1 MIASPAGTM
10 QSLSVLR
17 GFTVAALL
25 ASPALAR
32 AQAGQAFIGPG
43 QEDLLAEMLGKGSA
57 LPGGC
62 AWTGA
67 SVERARVVSSYGC
80 ADARVEIEL
89 RHPGDAVEAADART
103 ESFALRVHAGAAP
116 PGLVAAIEA
125 RVRVGEAAFHWL
137 TPGEVEGRAPILDDE
152 RGRALRGLGIAL
164 GITALSA
171 ALLRWIHRRLARSTK
186 VAAVASTTPR
196 AALAFA
202 ALAFAIST
210 ALAAAVNRVALAF
223 GDAAIAGLE
232 HRTALSVVASAG
244 AMLAYLALALG
255 ASTLLARVPTK
266 LSGPA
271 RFAAGALVYLAVA
284 YPISLAREVRSPF
297 GDVIAAPP
305 GAVAEETR
313 ESRPRI
319 TYRTNALGFR
329 EPGWSLDKPEG
340 AYRVALFG
348 DSFVYGIGVEVGDT
362 LSAALTAELA
372 RQAKGRRVEVVN
384 LGIPGANLATYVDA
398 YAAAERVGADAAVVC
413 LLLPN
418 DLSRWDVLAARR
430 AAQRVG
436 AYSFAR
442 FLFGNAAGAFWDLAR
457 LERADTAAGLA
468 HLDREMSRLSEL
480 RAASAHRPALVFF
493 SYREIAAPIRARLD
507 AVAGARVLSAT
518 ETAPEDFLPGDGHPT
533 AAGNRRFARAI
544 AGALGRE

>member
-1 MIASPAGTM
+1 MR
-10 QSLSVLR
+10 SLSVLR
-17 GFTVAALL
+17 GLAVAALL

-32 AQAGQAFIGPG
+32 AQAGLAFIGPG
-43 QEDLLAEMLGKGSA
+43 QEELLAEMLGKSSA

-62 AWTGA
+62 AWAGA

-80 ADARVEIEL
+80 AGGRVEIEL
-89 RHPGDAVEAADART
+89 RHPGDAVDAADART
-103 ESFALRVHAGAAP
+103 ASFAIHVRASAAP
-116 PGLVAAIEA
+116 AAPAGLVEAIEA
-125 RVRVGEAAFHWL
+125 RVRAREAAFHWL
-137 TPGEVEGRAPILDDE
+137 TPGEVEGHAPVLDDE

-164 GITALSA
+164 GITALAA
-171 ALLRWIHRRLARSTK
+171 ALLRWIHRRIVRSTPL
-186 VAAVASTTPR
+186 AAAAPPSPR

-202 ALAFAIST
+202 ALAVAVST
-210 ALAAAVNRVALAF
+210 ALAAAVHRVALAF

-232 HRTALSVVASAG
+232 HRSALSIVASAG

-266 LSGPA
+266 LSVPA
-271 RFAAGALVYLAVA
+271 RFAAGALLYLAVT
-284 YPISLAREVRSPF
+284 YPMSLAREERSPF
-297 GDVIAAPP
+297 GDVIAARPF
-305 GAVAEETR
+305 AVAEETR
-313 ESRPRI
+313 ENRPRI

-348 DSFVYGIGVEVGDT
+348 DSFVYGIGVEVEGT
-362 LSAALTAELA
+362 LSAALTTELA
-372 RQAKGRRVEVVN
+372 RKSQGRRVEVVN

-398 YAAAERVGADAAVVC
+398 YAAAERLGADAAVVC
-413 LLLPN
+413 LVLPN

-442 FLFGNAAGAFWDLAR
+442 FLFGNAAGALWDLAR

-468 HLDREMSRLSEL
+468 HLDREMTRLTEL
-480 RAASAHRPALVFF
+480 RAGEAHRPALVVF
-493 SYREIAAPIRARLD
+493 SYRELAAPIRARLD
-507 AVAGARVLSAT
+507 AVASAGARVLQAA

-533 AAGNRRFARAI
+533 AAGNRRFARQLADAI
-544 AGALGRE
+544 GRE